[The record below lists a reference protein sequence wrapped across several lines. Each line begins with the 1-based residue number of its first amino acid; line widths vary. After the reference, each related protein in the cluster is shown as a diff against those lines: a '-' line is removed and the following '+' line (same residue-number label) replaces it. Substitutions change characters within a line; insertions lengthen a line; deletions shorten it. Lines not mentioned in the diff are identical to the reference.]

1 MAQEDLI
8 PFNEL
13 TQEEHKKI
21 ATKGGQASVQARKQK
36 KQVKDVLKA
45 LLELKPSEKD
55 ISKIKKDY
63 PNVDFKTIEEVLNF
77 AMLNQARIGNVQAYN
92 AIYDR
97 VEGKPVQ
104 KAEIETKQLPNDKE
118 TLFAELRQ
126 VAELEG
132 LTIEQFCLKEGI
144 DLENNG

>member
-1 MAQEDLI
+1 MAQKDLI
-8 PFNEL
+8 PQSMRTKAEQKL
-13 TQEEHKKI
+13 I
-21 ATKGGQASVQARKQK
+21 ATQGGLASGKARQQK

-45 LLELKPSEKD
+45 LLEIKPSEKD
-55 ISKIKKDY
+55 IAKIKKDY

-104 KAEIETKQLPNDKE
+104 KQ
-118 TLFAELRQ
+118 
-126 VAELEG
+126 
-132 LTIEQFCLKEGI
+132 EQTI
-144 DLENNG
+144 DLGATTIKRLFD